1 MGIRPAQRQRGRLR
15 ELSLRRPLL
24 RRGMAAVC
32 AAMAVALSAFGA
44 RTEADQSI
52 LVIESATGPHTF
64 TVEIA
69 DDPAERARGL
79 MHRRELARDAGM
91 LFVYDRPQETA
102 FWMKNTPLPLDIL
115 FADEHGVIIS
125 IARRT
130 TPFSTRDIPSGG
142 PVLGVL
148 EINGG
153 LSDELGVTEGDRLR
167 HPVFAPEG

>member
-1 MGIRPAQRQRGRLR
+1 
-15 ELSLRRPLL
+15 LL
-24 RRGMAAVC
+24 RCLSRHGWAALAAVLGVFLC
-32 AAMAVALSAFGA
+32 AVVARAD
-44 RTEADQSI
+44 ADQSI
-52 LVIESATGPHTF
+52 LVIDSATGSHTF
-64 TVEIA
+64 TIEIA
-69 DDPAERARGL
+69 DDREERARGL

-167 HPVFAPEG
+167 HPVFTPGG